1 MNSDPSQEVHRDAFV
16 LATFLGACADLLAL
30 DCGKQVHAHVFVDG
44 MGLELDRVLCSS
56 LINLYGKYG
65 DLDSAARVESFVR
78 DVDEFSLSALIS
90 GYANAGRMREARR
103 VFDSKVDPCSV
114 LWNSIISGC
123 VSNGEEMEAVNLFSA
138 MLRDGVRGDA
148 STVANILSVASG
160 LLVVELVKQI
170 HLSNVPVA
178 CSCGRGISICM
189 YPLLKQAQGPYP
201 SLSCCSLLLN
211 HCLSQKSLN
220 FVKIVHAHF
229 LKLGLNTYT
238 YLGNRCLDLY
248 SEFGH
253 INDALKV
260 FDDISH
266 KNSTS
271 WNICLKGLLKSG
283 QPGKACHMFDAMP
296 VRDVVSW
303 NSMIS
308 GYASCGYLSHALELF
323 VEMQGTG
330 VRPSGFTFSILMS
343 LVSSSPHAKQI
354 HCRMIRSGV
363 DLDNVVL
370 GNSLINIYGKLGLVE
385 YAFGVIMIMKQFD
398 VISWNS
404 LIWAC
409 HSAGHHELALE
420 QFYRMRGAELL
431 PDQFTCSV
439 LMSVCSN
446 LRDLDKGKQVFA
458 FCFKMGFVYNS
469 IVSSAAIDLFSKCN
483 RLEDSVRLFKKQ
495 DQWDSPLCNS
505 MISSFAR
512 HDLGENAL
520 QLFVLTL
527 RKNIRPTEYMVSS
540 LLSSVSIFL
549 PVEVGN
555 QIHSLVP
562 KLGFES
568 DAVVANS
575 LVDMYAKFGFIGD
588 ALNIFNEMKIK
599 DLVSWN
605 TIMMGLTYYGRVSLT
620 MDLFR
625 ELLTREGIL
634 PDRITLTAVLLACNY
649 GLLVDEGIKI
659 FSSMEMEFGV
669 KPGEEHYACVVEML
683 SKAGKLKEAIDII
696 ETMPCRTTSDIWRS
710 ILSACAIYGDLQIIE
725 GVAKKIMDRE
735 SQTSLPYLVL
745 AQAYQMR
752 GRWDSMVRM
761 RKAVENRGTKEFI
774 GHSWIGIRN
783 NVYTF
788 ASNQLQHYGGKDL
801 YLVLNLLVWEME
813 TEGYV

>member
-1 MNSDPSQEVHRDAFV
+1 MYP
-16 LATFLGACADLLAL
+16 FL
-30 DCGKQVHAHVFVDG
+30 KQTYGPH
-44 MGLELDRVLCSS
+44 SS
-56 LINLYGKYG
+56 LSY
-65 DLDSAARVESFVR
+65 
-78 DVDEFSLSALIS
+78 
-90 GYANAGRMREARR
+90 
-103 VFDSKVDPCSV
+103 
-114 LWNSIISGC
+114 
-123 VSNGEEMEAVNLFSA
+123 
-138 MLRDGVRGDA
+138 
-148 STVANILSVASG
+148 
-160 LLVVELVKQI
+160 
-170 HLSNVPVA
+170 
-178 CSCGRGISICM
+178 
-189 YPLLKQAQGPYP
+189 
-201 SLSCCSLLLN
+201 CSLLLN
-211 HCLSQKSLN
+211 HCLTKKSLN

-283 QPGKACHMFDAMP
+283 QLGKACNVYDTMP
-296 VRDVVSW
+296 IRDVVTW

-308 GYASCGYLSHALELF
+308 GYASSGYFSHALELF

-343 LVSSSPHAKQI
+343 HVSRPSHAKQI
-354 HCRMIRSGV
+354 HCRMITSGV

-370 GNSLINIYGKLGLVE
+370 GNSLITMYGKLGLVE
-385 YAFGVIMIMKQFD
+385 YSFVVIMTMKQFD

-409 HSAGHHELALE
+409 HRAGYHGLALE
-420 QFYRMRGAELL
+420 QFYHMRATKLL

-439 LMSVCSN
+439 LISVCSN
-446 LRDLDKGKQVFA
+446 LQDLDKGKQVFA

-483 RLEDSVRLFKKQ
+483 RLEDSVQLFKEQ
-495 DQWDSPLCNS
+495 DQWDSALCNS
-505 MISSFAR
+505 MISSYAR

-527 RKNIRPTEYMVSS
+527 RKNIGLTEYMVSS
-540 LLSSVSIFL
+540 LLSSVSTFL

-555 QIHSLVP
+555 QIHCLVP

-575 LVDMYAKFGFIGD
+575 LVDMYAKFGFIDD
-588 ALNIFNEMKIK
+588 ALNIFNEIKIK

-605 TIMMGLTYYGRVSLT
+605 TIMMGLTYHGRVSLT

-625 ELLTREGIL
+625 ELLTREGML
-634 PDRITLTAVLLACNY
+634 PDRITLKAVLLACNY
-649 GLLVDEGIKI
+649 GLLVDEGIEI
-659 FSSMEMEFGV
+659 LSSMEMEFGV

-683 SKAGKLKEAIDII
+683 SKAGKIEEAINIM
-696 ETMPCRTTSDIWRS
+696 ETMPYRTTSDIWRS
-710 ILSACAIYGDLQIIE
+710 ILSACASYGDLQIIE
-725 GVAKKIMDRE
+725 AVANKIMEME
-735 SQTSLPYLVL
+735 SHTCLPYMVL
-745 AQAYQMR
+745 AQACEMR
-752 GRWDSMVRM
+752 GRWETMVRM

-774 GHSWIGIRN
+774 GHSWIGIKN

-801 YLVLNLLVWEME
+801 YMLLNLLAWEME
-813 TEGYV
+813 TKGYV